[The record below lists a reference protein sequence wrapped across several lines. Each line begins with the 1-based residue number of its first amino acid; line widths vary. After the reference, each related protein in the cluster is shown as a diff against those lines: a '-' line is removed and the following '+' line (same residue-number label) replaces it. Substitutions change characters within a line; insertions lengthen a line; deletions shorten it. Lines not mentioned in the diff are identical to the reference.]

1 MCQSPHTPHPLTP
14 DMCVYI
20 RIHPRD
26 FNTYIMYVYVCIICC
41 KIFQSYSKVRRIM
54 NPHHAHHSPSL
65 MTKSSPI
72 VFHEYANIL
81 DVISSH

>member
-41 KIFQSYSKVRRIM
+41 KIFQSY
-54 NPHHAHHSPSL
+54 
-65 MTKSSPI
+65 
-72 VFHEYANIL
+72 
-81 DVISSH
+81 